1 MPGIF
6 FFFWFYSAQFKSPF
20 IYEIQY
26 DAVDSTYC
34 LNSNFTLTGAE
45 NTQSEICAILI
56 YKTY

>member
-34 LNSNFTLTGAE
+34 LNSNFTLTGAG
-45 NTQSEICAILI
+45 QKIHSQRFVPF
-56 YKTY
+56 